1 MTETALPSAAIR
13 LALGRDD
20 RVMRGGLLLLA
31 AFLLIAVALPLYFLL
46 SRAFQSKAGDFVAFA
61 NYAEYFATPALSASI
76 YNRLTMAAV
85 SKAITANLAFVYA
98 YGLTRSCSHLK
109 ALYGLLALMSLLSP
123 SLLPALS

>member
-61 NYAEYFATPALSASI
+61 NYAEYFAPPALSDSI
-76 YNRLTMAAV
+76 YNSLPMAPF
-85 SKAITANLAFVYA
+85 STANHVSLAFLYP
-98 YGLTRSCSHLK
+98 YGLTRTRT
-109 ALYGLLALMSLLSP
+109 P
-123 SLLPALS
+123 